1 MEPINF
7 TGGIEMGGNLAI
19 TLILEDGKTYKMDRW
34 TNTFP
39 NFVNNMKFIR
49 KDPIHIQNY
58 LKSWLEMKED
68 WGKNGP
74 DGPFEFNMTNVYFP
88 HFEMAPSEYGLVV
101 LDMQKNKIYSQQGYA
116 TPGHSHRVLER
127 LEEMRENYEYLNEW
141 DKGELKRLDDL
152 ENNGRIEV
160 IRDREGFQMIKI
172 DLSPFEIKI
181 FEDHNKEAS
190 IQYMKLLDKEYGLSK
205 KEKQMWDDY
214 ISYLGE

>member
-1 MEPINF
+1 
-7 TGGIEMGGNLAI
+7 
-19 TLILEDGKTYKMDRW
+19 
-34 TNTFP
+34 
-39 NFVNNMKFIR
+39 
-49 KDPIHIQNY
+49 
-58 LKSWLEMKED
+58 
-68 WGKNGP
+68 
-74 DGPFEFNMTNVYFP
+74 
-88 HFEMAPSEYGLVV
+88 
-101 LDMQKNKIYSQQGYA
+101 
-116 TPGHSHRVLER
+116 
-127 LEEMRENYEYLNEW
+127 MRENYEYLNEW

-152 ENNGRIEV
+152 ENDGRIEV